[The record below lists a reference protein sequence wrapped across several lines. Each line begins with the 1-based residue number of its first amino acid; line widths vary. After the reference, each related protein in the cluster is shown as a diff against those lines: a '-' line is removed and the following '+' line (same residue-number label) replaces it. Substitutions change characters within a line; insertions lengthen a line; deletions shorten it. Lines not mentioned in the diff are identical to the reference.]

1 MPLGV
6 VQRIAHLARGR
17 RIPGTNKYARVC
29 RQWRDA
35 SNSDEA
41 EQLQLL
47 VDLHIMSAEE
57 VARACSWM
65 SMHGRSVQ
73 TLLVS
78 AEGMA
83 PPPQTWFTTAAAAAA
98 LGNLRRLEVHQ
109 GHSLLMLVPVLGQLP
124 HLQHLGAAVAVVADP
139 HKSWQVA
146 PGKEMV
152 EGVLMDRHFHP
163 WQPLPDMQRLCPQ
176 LTHLHLRL
184 DVEVESYAYD
194 GMGDYDGDVTVDKR
208 LAQLLPAT
216 LQHLTL
222 CEGMDCGHMVVLHPT
237 SLTHLKALQQL
248 TLRCVEMDAA
258 GCQAAAQRLTALQ
271 ELRVRG
277 CRWGVTAHD
286 PMLLLAP
293 KLVEYTPCRSLTAA
307 AFPQLV
313 HLTKLVWDSAGSMF
327 QGAAEALAACTA
339 LQELRLEAYYMG
351 GPGSEVAAVVRRAAG
366 MPQLRSLQLD
376 GSVDSIEDMAASLA
390 QYTQLTSLSL
400 WIRDRE
406 DTCMC
411 VPQQLTGLKCL
422 TVPWQLVE
430 QEAGA
435 WLAPLT
441 ALTRLCVELDR
452 SLEPPAPTGNLLDIL
467 GAYSDPQWQQQLGPR
482 HQARAQEALQQVQVW
497 PPRLQQL
504 VIWVPQRLAGRGVAP
519 RRWQHTPA
527 APGSAPFTVFFEEG
541 GRYGSSQVAE
551 GWARPL
557 SPCPHLPGVQELAGE
572 VQGG

>member
-83 PPPQTWFTTAAAAAA
+83 PPHQTWFTTAAAAAA

-124 HLQHLGAAVAVVADP
+124 HLQHLGAAVAAVADAN
-139 HKSWQVA
+139 KSWQVA
-146 PGKEMV
+146 GGEEMV
-152 EGVLMDRHFHP
+152 EGVLMDQRSRP

-176 LTHLHLRL
+176 LTHLFLCL
-184 DVEVESYAYD
+184 DVEVESD
-194 GMGDYDGDVTVDKR
+194 GLEDDIAWDYDGGVTVDKR
-208 LAQLLPAT
+208 LARLLPAT

-222 CEGMDCGHMVVLHPT
+222 SAGLDCMDTVFLHPT

-258 GCQAAAQRLTALQ
+258 GCQAAVAHLTALQ
-271 ELRVRG
+271 ELRVRDW
-277 CRWGVTAHD
+277 RYVTQ
-286 PMLLLAP
+286 PEPVLLLAP
-293 KLVEYTPCRSLTAA
+293 KLVDYRVHYNLPAA
-307 AFPQLV
+307 AAPQLV
-313 HLTKLVWDSAGSMF
+313 HLTRLVWRNCGEMLP
-327 QGAAEALAACTA
+327 GAAQALAACTA

-351 GPGSEVAAVVRRAAG
+351 GPGSQTEVAAVVRQAAG
-366 MPQLRSLQLD
+366 MPQLRSLQLE
-376 GSVDSIEDMAASLA
+376 GRAESTEDLAASLA
-390 QYTQLTSLSL
+390 QCTQLTSLIL
-400 WIRDRE
+400 WIKDRQ
-406 DTCMC
+406 DAYLS
-411 VPQQLTGLKCL
+411 VPQQLTGLQRL
-422 TVPWQLVE
+422 TVPWQLVK

-435 WLAPLT
+435 WLEPLT
-441 ALTRLCVELDR
+441 ALTLLYMNVESSCETPVAARNLCEDLWAINDSHV
-452 SLEPPAPTGNLLDIL
+452 
-467 GAYSDPQWQQQLGPR
+467 QQQVGPC
-482 HQARAQEALQQVQVW
+482 HQARMHEALQQVQVW

-504 VIWVPQRLAGRGVAP
+504 VIWVQRRLAGRGVAP
-519 RRWQHTPA
+519 RRWQHTPS

-541 GRYGSSQVAE
+541 DRFRRSVSREVAP
-551 GWARPL
+551 GWAHPL
-557 SPCPHLPGVQELAGE
+557 SPCPHLAGE